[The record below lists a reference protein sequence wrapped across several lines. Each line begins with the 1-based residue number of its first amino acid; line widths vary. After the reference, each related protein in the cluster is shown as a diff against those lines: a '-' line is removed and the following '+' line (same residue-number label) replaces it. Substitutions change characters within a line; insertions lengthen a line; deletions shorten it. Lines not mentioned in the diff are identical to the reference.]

1 MKKIF
6 FFAATAAMV
15 VSCSNDEAYI
25 PETANQGSVIEFG
38 TNTANA
44 TRANATGDAAA
55 TLLSNKFVVYGQ
67 KNFES
72 SASMSSFDGVAV
84 NYDSSDADPANH
96 AWDYVTAEEAAR
108 YWDKNAT
115 SYDFYAYSDANTSS
129 VVTVPSPSSNIYTAG
144 INLKKSSAEDLF
156 KVYVAPAV
164 TVAKAQFNQ
173 SVKFEFKNTVSKV
186 RVAFYSAIVGYN
198 VKINNFYVTADTKTA
213 STVFK
218 GTFFSKASYS
228 VAADGTQA
236 KTDADD
242 DVVDLVLGSN
252 ITAATALGTDKANAI
267 FDKDDKAYTL
277 VLPTMSDAQAVKIK
291 IDYTLTS
298 TTTGE
303 TIPDTKEITI
313 SSDNF
318 EWQPNYAYTYYFK
331 LTNTMEPIKFEAEVV
346 PFTEEDVDI
355 TYAL

>member
-6 FFAATAAMV
+6 FFAATAALV
-15 VSCSNDEAYI
+15 VSCSSDEAYI

-44 TRANATGDAAA
+44 TRANVTGDVAAG
-55 TLLSNKFVVYGQ
+55 LLGNKFVVYGQ
-67 KNFES
+67 KIVES
-72 SASMSSFDGVAV
+72 VPSSSFDGVAV
-84 NYDSSDADPANH
+84 TYDNSDPDPLKH
-96 AWDYVTAEEAAR
+96 AWDYVTASEAAR

-129 VVTVPSPSSNIYTAG
+129 VVTVPSPSSNIYAAG
-144 INLKKSSAEDLF
+144 INLKKSTAEDLS

-164 TVAKAQFNQ
+164 SVAKAQFNQ
-173 SVKFEFKNTVSKV
+173 NVKFEFKNTVSKV
-186 RVAFYSAIVGYN
+186 RVAFYSNIAGYN
-198 VKINNFYVTADTKTA
+198 VKVNNFYVTADTKTT

-242 DVVDLVLGSN
+242 DVVDLVLGDN
-252 ITAATALGTDKANAI
+252 ITTVAALGTDKANAI
-267 FDKDDKAYTL
+267 FDKDDKTYTL
-277 VLPTMSDAQAVKIK
+277 VLPTMGDAKAVKIK

-298 TTTGE
+298 TSTGE
-303 TIPDTKEITI
+303 TIPDTKEVTVT
-313 SSDNF
+313 SDNF

-331 LTNTMEPIKFEAEVV
+331 LSNTMEPIKFEAEVV
-346 PFTEEDVDI
+346 PFTETDVDVNFD
-355 TYAL
+355 L